1 MMVIKRASA
10 VLSALAVLLS
20 SNITGLT
27 AIAEGN
33 DTVTDMENEFL
44 ESEYNF
50 IDVNVPE
57 DWTNTT
63 DNWVSAENNVTVS
76 YKILETIDDEGLLND
91 YFGATEWHNRDIPE
105 GEGYIQFFAV
115 KDVNGKKLY
124 STEEPVPYKY
134 DNTDPEKPVLKI
146 IKENGRHYIQNKEPI
161 DDGLSGI
168 KEIKCDDACESIDY
182 EETDTGIYFK
192 IPITDGKANQN
203 IKVEIYDN
211 AGNYADPYIH
221 VNNFKWSDISG
232 FEGNTWVNNLNSWN
246 VRCNDDTNIYY
257 KTSSDQ
263 NIDWGSY
270 TDEDARLW
278 TNVEDAKDIIPQG
291 DMYIHFWT
299 VSKDET
305 SLIHAETKSYKYDN
319 TAPNEFKVKLEERYY
334 RPFYKELIYSSEG
347 IITDDLSGIRNIR
360 VQIGG
365 QSRHIGLNNENKFS
379 FTINAQEAEGK
390 NVEFYAVDNAG
401 NEIKSSSVVENFYAP
416 EINNMDVYSKDS
428 DGTFKQI
435 EAQEYGT
442 DKNNTNTNYIYANSS
457 DYLKINMK
465 EANVDAFIVSVNDSD
480 NFEYEITEEFMKSN
494 VFENMSYATGS
505 GNKDVTDCD
514 YYIPLN
520 DLNLTNN
527 KANTITIQAKSEHD
541 KVSNAME
548 ISLVYDA
555 DESTVKY
562 DSSCTDSD
570 GNDVETLN
578 NLRYYGQAMTGEIT
592 VDIQDATGIKN
603 YLINVIDK
611 DNKTIKKLEA
621 DFSAGIET
629 KGTYTKVATVTDEN
643 GVVTDENKN
652 TVTTV
657 VTDIVTYKMPNKN
670 ATETIPVIADSF
682 PADGEYIVQALV
694 EDIAGNKYDKPK
706 QFSFFIDR
714 TAPTIE
720 NNTYTISEDENSPI
734 LNFKPFGIFTN
745 KDFTIAFKVKEEIS
759 GITANNIILYFNDE
773 DETGFAATK
782 KGNEYT
788 ITVKADKIIN
798 RKGIPRIELTD
809 KIGNTSVYYFTT
821 GKGILTTDEKLST
834 SLMVENIKPTAS
846 VVLPPDY
853 IEINGVKW
861 YSDDINYN
869 VYAAD
874 VDSEKC
880 PDMISGLSNAT
891 ITENHQP
898 TPDTPYVTTDI
909 YKSIS
914 DSTLPAEQKYV
925 ASTTYTQAITQE
937 GNYTIVAEAVDN
949 AGNIHISETENFSVD
964 KTDPEILGFLLL
976 SGDEREDITPI
987 SIKSDIYGYY
997 FQSETIVKVKVRDIG
1012 NSSGLNYTALICGK
1026 VSADNQREYSL
1037 LKATSYEINEK
1048 TKDAYAVFTIKE
1060 SFKGHLWAITTD
1072 NVSLCDIDKIN
1083 IEEVLKLDIAENKN
1097 ALINYSAQFKHTS
1110 GFSHFDGTILETP
1123 EMHAQHSDVEITVN
1137 TEINGKDA
1145 DGNPLHNDDIPL
1157 TVHVKDT
1164 FSGIGKIHCSIAN
1177 DEGKD
1182 GEIIINNDKTIV
1194 NNGEHFI
1201 TIDPNSIVTDKNLIT
1216 ELSFDITVSSN
1227 TNANKVSILLV
1238 DRAENY
1244 NTKEKVYSID
1254 KTTPTITASIVDDKP
1269 QNSIYYKD
1277 DQTVKVSITERNFNG
1292 EDVVFTVNG
1301 ESKSLGGWKSE
1312 GEGDNTVH
1320 TAEYTITGDGDYSYT
1335 VAYTDMAGNKG
1346 EIFSQ
1351 PMFVIDKTPPV
1362 LKTNF
1367 STFGKTDKE
1376 NFFGCSSMGKTA
1388 EITITEHNFSAEAAN
1403 VTLYK
1408 KSPGSDHNTN
1418 GMSKIPASDWTH
1430 EGDVHTLKIPFEKND
1445 DGVYYIKVSPHD
1457 LASNPTESQET
1468 AVFEI
1473 DFTNPVITS
1482 RNGNN
1487 AENKYENLEIYSEK
1501 TGIEEGFIPSVEF
1514 DDKNFDHLEYEITVY
1529 TPEYTNA
1536 RELGEIVPDTD
1547 EGKTE
1552 EKVYS
1557 LPEFTKDGVYSA
1569 DVVAVDKAG
1578 NKSTLCRNT
1587 SVLMMNTDVLAYI
1600 SNSSKSAQTGWY
1612 SLQKDENTPISKRP
1626 DSFSNLEIT
1635 VFAREDS
1642 DTRIIL
1648 RNANGESKDTGITA
1662 ENSDDMYGMAVYNYV
1677 LPKEYFVDNY
1687 PDGTNE
1693 DIYLWAE
1700 NTADGE
1706 TSHTSLGWIRLDS
1719 LAPDCDVPDNLKSW
1733 KSFTGSTKTFTLSGI
1748 SESLDKSKCMVY
1760 DNGNAVP
1767 AEKIQYSDEN
1777 HSLSYTLEKGWHDLS
1792 FVLVDEAGN
1801 IFTVQEVSSVQVGL
1815 LYCLWFRILLGV
1827 IGAAGIAAL
1836 VIFLVKKKSKRY
1848 L

>member
-20 SNITGLT
+20 SNITGFT

-33 DTVTDMENEFL
+33 DNTDVDNNIIYT
-44 ESEYNF
+44 ESGL
-50 IDVNVPE
+50 IDVNVPDE
-57 DWTNTT
+57 WTNTT
-63 DNWVSAENNVTVS
+63 DNWVSAENNVTVY
-76 YKILETIDDEGLLND
+76 YKILETNEDEGLGSD
-91 YFGATEWHNRDIPE
+91 YSESIEWDKRDIPE
-105 GEGYIQFFAV
+105 GEGYIKFWAV
-115 KDVNGKKLY
+115 KDANGEKLY
-124 STEEPVPYKY
+124 GTEEAVPYKY

-161 DDGLSGI
+161 DDSLSGI
-168 KEIKCDDACESIDY
+168 KEVNCDDAYESINY
-182 EETDTGIYFK
+182 EETDAGIYFK
-192 IPITDGKANQN
+192 IPITDGKVNQN
-203 IKVEIYDN
+203 IKVNICDN
-211 AGNYADPYIH
+211 AENDVDSYIY
-221 VNNFKWSDISG
+221 VNDFKWNDISG
-232 FEGNTWVNNLNSWN
+232 IEGNTWVNNLNNWN
-246 VRCNDDTNIYY
+246 VRCNDDTAVYY
-257 KTSSDQ
+257 KTSDQ
-263 NIDWGSY
+263 DKDWGSY
-270 TDEDARLW
+270 TDKDAHRW
-278 TNVEDAKDIIPQG
+278 TNAADAMKFIPQG

-299 VSKDET
+299 VSKDER
-305 SLIHAETKSYKYDN
+305 SLIKAETKSYKYDN

-334 RPFYKELIYSSEG
+334 GPFYKELIYSSEG

-365 QSRHIGLNNENKFS
+365 QSRPIGLNNENKFH
-379 FTINAQEAEGK
+379 FNINAQEVIGK
-390 NVEFYAVDNAG
+390 NIEFYAVDNAG

-416 EINNMDVYSKDS
+416 EINNIDVYSKDS
-428 DGTFKQI
+428 DETFKQI
-435 EAQEYGT
+435 EAQEYGSE
-442 DKNNTNTNYIYANSS
+442 KNNTNSNLIYANSS
-457 DYLKINMK
+457 DYLKVNMK
-465 EANVDAFIVSVNDSD
+465 EANVDVFIISSTNSKS
-480 NFEYEITEEFMKSN
+480 FEYPTEKLLENN
-494 VFENMSYATGS
+494 VFENMSSDNSS

-527 KANTITIQAKSEHD
+527 KANSITIQAKSEHG
-541 KVSNAME
+541 KESNAKS

-562 DSSCTDSD
+562 DSSCIDSD
-570 GNDVETLN
+570 GNDVETLDK
-578 NLRYYGQAMTGEIT
+578 LRYYGQAMTGEIT
-592 VDIQDATGIKN
+592 VDIQDGTGIKN

-611 DNKTIKKLEA
+611 DNKIVKKLEA
-621 DFSAGIET
+621 DFSEGFDT
-629 KGTYTKVATVTDEN
+629 KGTYTKVVTVTDEN
-643 GVVTDENKN
+643 GVVTDENEN

-657 VTDIVTYKMPNKN
+657 VTDIVTYKMPKKN
-670 ATETIPVIADSF
+670 ATETIPVNADSF

-694 EDIAGNKYDKPK
+694 DDIAGNKYDKPR

-714 TAPTIE
+714 TAPTIV
-720 NNTYTISEDENSPI
+720 NNNYTISESPDFPI
-734 LNFKPFGIFTN
+734 LKFRPFGIFTN
-745 KDFTIAFKVKEEIS
+745 TDFTISFDVKEEIS
-759 GITANNIILYFNDE
+759 GITADNIVFYFNDE
-773 DETGFAATK
+773 DKTGLAATEK
-782 KGNEYT
+782 DGKYT
-788 ITVKADKIIN
+788 ITVKADKIMN
-798 RKGIPRIELTD
+798 QKGSPRIVLTD
-809 KIGNTSVYYFTT
+809 RIGNASVYYFTT
-821 GKGILTTDEKLST
+821 EKGILTADEKLRT
-834 SLMVENIKPTAS
+834 SLMVEDIKPQVS
-846 VVLPPDY
+846 VELPQNY

-861 YSDDINYN
+861 YGDDISYTVN
-869 VYAAD
+869 AAD
-874 VDSEKC
+874 VDSKDY
-880 PDMISGLSNAT
+880 PDMISGLSKAA

-898 TPDTPYVTTDI
+898 TPGTPYVTTDI

-937 GNYTIVAEAVDN
+937 GNYTIATEAVDN
-949 AGNIHISETENFSVD
+949 AGNISVKDEVSFSVD
-964 KTDPEILGFLLL
+964 KTAPHISSIFFDASNVCELKDINSNTYFYYFEKDTEITITVSDPNNS
-976 SGDEREDITPI
+976 SGIKSIGLFITPI
-987 SIKSDIYGYY
+987 NGEEQPLEGEYGKDNMTAKFVIKAG
-997 FQSETIVKVKVRDIG
+997 
-1012 NSSGLNYTALICGK
+1012 
-1026 VSADNQREYSL
+1026 
-1037 LKATSYEINEK
+1037 
-1048 TKDAYAVFTIKE
+1048 
-1060 SFKGHLWAITTD
+1060 FKGSVYAKVTD
-1072 NVSLCDIDKIN
+1072 NVG
-1083 IEEVLKLDIAENKN
+1083 
-1097 ALINYSAQFKHTS
+1097 HTS
-1110 GFSHFDGTILETP
+1110 SDRYIDGTILETP

-1145 DGNPLHNDDIPL
+1145 DDNPLHNDDISL

-1182 GEIIINNDKTIV
+1182 GEIIIDNDKTIV
-1194 NNGEHFI
+1194 NSGEHFI
-1201 TIDPNSIVTDKNLIT
+1201 TIDQSSIVTDKNLIT

-1227 TNANKVSILLV
+1227 TNANKVSIALT
-1238 DRAENY
+1238 DRAGND
-1244 NTKEKVYSID
+1244 TVKEKTYSID
-1254 KTTPTITASIVDDKP
+1254 KTIPTITASIVDDKP
-1269 QNSIYYKD
+1269 QNSIYYNN

-1301 ESKSLGGWKSE
+1301 ETKSLGGWKSE

-1367 STFGKTDKE
+1367 NTFGKTDKE
-1376 NFFGCSSMGKTA
+1376 NFFGRSSIGKTA
-1388 EITITEHNFSAEAAN
+1388 EITITEHNFSAEDAN
-1403 VTLYK
+1403 VVLYK
-1408 KSPGSDHNTN
+1408 KAPGSDHNTN
-1418 GMSKIPASDWTH
+1418 GMSKISASDWTH
-1430 EGDVHTLKIPFEKND
+1430 EGDVHTLKIPFEEND
-1445 DGVYYIKVSPHD
+1445 DGVYYIKVSPRD
-1457 LASNPTESQET
+1457 LASNPAEAQET

-1473 DFTNPVITS
+1473 DFKNPVITL

-1501 TGIEEGFIPSVEF
+1501 TGVTEGFIPSVEF
-1514 DDKNFDHLEYEITVY
+1514 DDKNFDHLEYELTVY
-1529 TPEYTNA
+1529 TPEYTNT

-1547 EGKTE
+1547 KGQTE

-1557 LPEFTKDGVYSA
+1557 LTEFTKDGVYSA
-1569 DVVAVDKAG
+1569 DVIAVDKAG
-1578 NKSTLCRNT
+1578 NKSTICRNT

-1626 DSFSNLEIT
+1626 DSFSDLEIT

-1706 TSHTSLGWIRLDS
+1706 TSHTSLGWIRLDA
-1719 LAPDCDVPDNLKSW
+1719 LAPNCDIPDNLKSW
-1733 KSFTGSTKTFTLSGI
+1733 KSFAGSTKTFTLSGI

-1815 LYCLWFRILLGV
+1815 FYCLWFRILLGV
-1827 IGAAGIAAL
+1827 IGTAGIVAL
-1836 VIFLVKKKSKRY
+1836 VILLMKKKSKRY